1 MKASVVSKKY
11 KKQFLELDYLYAEL
25 DYYEDSLKEAQEE
38 FQESFYEY
46 SKQNNLGYNKPQ
58 DSTDSVASTEVSTFV
73 SEQQE
78 EEYNEEQTNYNIPPQ
93 EHPVEANADEQ
104 DEKDEDLIKLYKKI
118 ASITHPD
125 AIPAGEKQELKEKRV
140 QQFMEAQTAH
150 KEKNWYK
157 LCQIAIALG
166 LETPEPKKKHIKWME
181 DEGVRIRKR
190 IDHIKSTY
198 AWVWYNEEQENRKI
212 NLMKHY
218 FQALAVKK

>member
-25 DYYEDSLKEAQEE
+25 DYYEDVLKEAQEE
-38 FQESFYEY
+38 FQEAFYEF
-46 SKQNNLGYNKPQ
+46 SKQNNLGYKRPEESVTLSNA
-58 DSTDSVASTEVSTFV
+58 TDVSTFL
-73 SEQQE
+73 ERE
-78 EEYNEEQTNYNIPPQ
+78 EEETFNKDNSYEIPPQ
-93 EHPVEANADEQ
+93 QEVIKEEEIEEIE
-104 DEKDEDLIKLYKKI
+104 EKDEDLTKLYKKI

-125 AIPAGEKQELKEKRV
+125 VIPSGEKQELKEKRV
-140 QQFMEAQTAH
+140 QQFIEAQTAH

-181 DEGVRIRKR
+181 DEGVRIRRR

-198 AWVWYNEEQENRKI
+198 AWVWYNEEEPRKL
-212 NLMKHY
+212 NLMKDY
-218 FQALAVKK
+218 FQVLAVKK

>member
-1 MKASVVSKKY
+1 MKSSIVSKKY
-11 KKQFLELDYLYAEL
+11 KKQVLELDYLYAEL
-25 DYYEDSLKEAQEE
+25 DYYEEGLKEAQQE
-38 FQESFYEY
+38 FQESFYDY
-46 SKQNNLGYNKPQ
+46 SKINNLGYNKPEENINY
-58 DSTDSVASTEVSTFV
+58 SSS
-73 SEQQE
+73 SELSIIVEQE
-78 EEYNEEQTNYNIPPQ
+78 EETHQQQNYSLPPKEEVIEEEP
-93 EHPVEANADEQ
+93 E
-104 DEKDEDLIKLYKKI
+104 EKDEDLNKLYKKI

-125 AIPAGEKQELKEKRV
+125 VIPAGEKLELKEKRI
-140 QQFMEAQTAH
+140 QQFIEAQTAY

-181 DEGVRIRKR
+181 DEGIRIRKR

-198 AWVWYNEEQENRKI
+198 AWVWYNEEQENRKM